1 MGVCGAIAV
10 LVAELPRLLQPPLAL
25 AALAW
30 GAWSA
35 LREHR
40 RTSRVFVIHPDASAT
55 LDDMPLRHVHVHWRG
70 ALAFVRARDVRGRRY
85 RLDFWPD
92 TLDARGR
99 RALRL
104 AAGAMTPLAAAPR
117 GMRG

>member
-1 MGVCGAIAV
+1 M
-10 LVAELPRLLQPPLAL
+10 LQPPLAL

-30 GAWSA
+30 SAWSA

-40 RTSRVFVIHPDASAT
+40 RAARVFVIQPDAGAT
-55 LDDMPLRHVHVHWRG
+55 LDGMQLQHLHVHWRG
-70 ALAFVRARDVRGRRY
+70 ALAFVCARDIQDRRH
-85 RLDFWPD
+85 RLAFWPD

-104 AAGAMTPLAAAPR
+104 AGGSMDPLADTPR